1 MADEKPVPSQ
11 EDSKRDTVR
20 INLPPT
26 GPGGVPSA
34 GGPSTVKL
42 KTISVGG
49 TTQTSEEKE
58 ATVII
63 SRPTAPGVKP
73 KSDTSHV
80 EVAGAKPTTPATPRP
95 TLKLRREDGPAPT
108 PEPAPATPSTA
119 KATPAPAPVSAIA
132 AAPSGM
138 DNIMAIVAMVLAVAV
153 TAYLAYVA
161 FA

>member
-26 GPGGVPSA
+26 GPGGTPST

-42 KTISVGG
+42 KTVSVSG
-49 TTQTSEEKE
+49 TTQTPEEKE

-63 SRPTAPGVKP
+63 GRPTAPGGKP
-73 KSDTSHV
+73 KADTSQV
-80 EVAGAKPTTPATPRP
+80 EVAGAKPTTPETPRP
-95 TLKLRREDGPAPT
+95 TVKLRREARPSPT
-108 PEPAPATPSTA
+108 PAPAPATPSTA
-119 KATPAPAPVSAIA
+119 KATPAPVSAIA

-138 DNIMAIVAMVLAVAV
+138 DTGMAIAAMVLAIAV

>member
-26 GPGGVPSA
+26 GPGGTPSA

-42 KTISVGG
+42 KIVSVSGA
-49 TTQTSEEKE
+49 TQTPEEKE

-63 SRPTAPGVKP
+63 SRPTAPGGKP
-73 KSDTSHV
+73 KADTSQV
-80 EVAGAKPTTPATPRP
+80 EVAGAKPTTPETPRP
-95 TLKLRREDGPAPT
+95 TVKLRREAGPAPT
-108 PEPAPATPSTA
+108 PAPATPSAA
-119 KATPAPAPVSAIA
+119 KATPAPVSAIA
-132 AAPSGM
+132 AASSGM
-138 DNIMAIVAMVLAVAV
+138 DTGMAIAAMVLAVAV